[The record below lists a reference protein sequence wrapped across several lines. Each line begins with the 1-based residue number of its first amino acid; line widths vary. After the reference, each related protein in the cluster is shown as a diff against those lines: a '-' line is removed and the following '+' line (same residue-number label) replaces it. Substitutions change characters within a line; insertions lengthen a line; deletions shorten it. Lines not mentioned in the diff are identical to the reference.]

1 MSDKK
6 RISINPAFLKGSN
19 FKKTI
24 KKKEKPKMPI
34 KASTLKQKLISK
46 VKEKNKKTYE
56 NEKREQKQKEQ
67 KECIIEEDEFNKS
80 LSYLQEKI
88 KKQKEKQKEKKK
100 EKKHR
105 NPENNN
111 DYGLNNI
118 SLNNVINNL
127 NISNKEKC
135 ETIIIKPEPP
145 HGCLK
150 NGKKPTYRSY
160 NGIKN
165 PIKKKCNSLK
175 ISNYNSYAKK
185 NNSMNLFFQRQ
196 EKLKKLKKK
205 ETKKKIKRKTIK
217 TKRTL
222 GKNKNKKVNILIK
235 NNTSR
240 RQVESEKN
248 LLKSATLSEIKQYLK
263 KQGIIKH
270 GSTAPGEMLREMY
283 ESCILTGE
291 VENKCGGVLLHNYF
305 NEET

>member
-6 RISINPAFLKGSN
+6 KISINPAFLKGSN
-19 FKKTI
+19 FRKTI

-34 KASTLKQKLISK
+34 KASTLKQKLIAK

-56 NEKREQKQKEQ
+56 NQKREKKEKKQKE
-67 KECIIEEDEFNKS
+67 CVIEEDEFNKS

-88 KKQKEKQKEKKK
+88 KKQKEKKQKERLQ
-100 EKKHR
+100 E
-105 NPENNN
+105 
-111 DYGLNNI
+111 NNI
-118 SLNNVINNL
+118 SLKNVINNL
-127 NISNKEKC
+127 NIKNKESC
-135 ETIIIKPEPP
+135 ETFVIRPDPP

-165 PIKKKCNSLK
+165 PIKKRHGSLK
-175 ISNYNSYAKK
+175 ISNYKSHSK
-185 NNSMNLFFQRQ
+185 NNISLNPFFERQ

-205 ETKKKIKRKTIK
+205 ATQKKIKRKTIR

-222 GKNKNKKVNILIK
+222 GKNKNRKVNVLIK

-240 RQVESEKN
+240 RQVEDEKN

-263 KQGIIKH
+263 KQGVLKH

-283 ESCILTGE
+283 ESCILTGQ
-291 VENKCGGVLLHNYF
+291 VENKGGSVLLHNYF
-305 NEET
+305 NEES